1 MTSVRWPL
9 IKATLKGIGCS
20 LEVVLTFIH
29 RATSPV
35 AGLQIAVWGSLK
47 TYWRCSFGLPTNCNQ
62 LNHQA
67 RISPVMLLRC
77 RAQEGAKN
85 SLSLREPPHW
95 PRHERRGQTEFA
107 EVPPPRHRTAI
118 FCGPPGP
125 NPEDAAI
132 ARAHLRGAPKF
143 MCPIGS
149 GARTPLTRSRAAR
162 HDLLRWSGDAMRARR
177 SACGRPRSRASVC
190 HGFGSALR
198 GPICRNRRLP
208 ASNR

>member
-20 LEVVLTFIH
+20 REVVLTFIH

-35 AGLQIAVWGSLK
+35 ARLQIAVWGSLK

-95 PRHERRGQTEFA
+95 PRHEAPGPDRICRGPTTPTPHSDFLRA
-107 EVPPPRHRTAI
+107 T
-118 FCGPPGP
+118 GP

-132 ARAHLRGAPKF
+132 ARANLRGAPKF

-149 GARTPLTRSRAAR
+149 GRARLLHEAGRRGTTSCDGPNACAAFGLRSPRFSGVSLPRIRLGAARTDLPESKVAGLESLT
-162 HDLLRWSGDAMRARR
+162 
-177 SACGRPRSRASVC
+177 
-190 HGFGSALR
+190 
-198 GPICRNRRLP
+198 
-208 ASNR
+208 